1 MLSLHRSHNES
12 GKSMEQKKDDRK
24 WEVLH
29 SEYLIR
35 RPWLTAR
42 RDEVQLP
49 DGRINPEY
57 YVLEYPDWV
66 NVIAITADGHFIME
80 RQYRH
85 ALGKTCY
92 ELPCGVMEAGETP
105 LEAARRELAEETGY
119 GGGKWQKL
127 MELSANSSSM
137 NNITHCFLATGLE
150 RIAEQHLDPTEDL
163 SVHLL
168 TREEV
173 EHLLQNNE
181 IMQSLMVAP
190 LLKFF
195 YQNAGSAAPRV

>member
-1 MLSLHRSHNES
+1 MKEKEDN
-12 GKSMEQKKDDRK
+12 RK
-24 WEVLH
+24 WKILH

-42 RDEVQLP
+42 RDEVELP
-49 DGRINPEY
+49 DGRVNPEY

-66 NVIAITADGHFIME
+66 NVIAITTDGHFIME

-85 ALGKTCY
+85 ALGRTCY

-105 LEAARRELAEETGY
+105 LEAAQRELMEETGF

-127 MELSANSSSM
+127 LELSANSSSM

-150 RIAEQHLDPTEDL
+150 RVAEQHLDPTEDL

-173 EHLLQNNE
+173 ERLLQNNE

-190 LLKFF
+190 LLKLFSMHNFF
-195 YQNAGSAAPRV
+195 